1 MFLQNNKM
9 AGAYFSCIISGLAF
23 SLLTTAAVANIN
35 NVTGSLKLTATINH
49 QPAFSAVSWTINPR
63 RLVSSASHK
72 QWIQV
77 TGKHST
83 TLELAP
89 GNYRV
94 VLRAGNKKKVRDITI
109 IENGQHQLV
118 INIDR

>member
-1 MFLQNNKM
+1 MVGSVF
-9 AGAYFSCIISGLAF
+9 CIILWLAF
-23 SLLTTAAVANIN
+23 SLLTTTAVANIS

-49 QPAFSAVSWTINPR
+49 QPAFSAVSWKISPR
-63 RLVSSASHK
+63 RSVSSADHK
-72 QWIQV
+72 RWIQV
-77 TGKHST
+77 ISKHST

-94 VLRAGNKKKVRDITI
+94 VLNAGNKREIRDITI
-109 IENGQHQLV
+109 IENKKHQLV